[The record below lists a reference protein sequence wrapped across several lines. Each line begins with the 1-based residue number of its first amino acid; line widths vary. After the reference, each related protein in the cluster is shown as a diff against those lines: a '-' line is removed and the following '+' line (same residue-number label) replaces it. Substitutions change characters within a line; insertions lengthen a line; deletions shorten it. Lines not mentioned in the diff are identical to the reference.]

1 MSIMWYVILIAT
13 SLPFAISLYAQ
24 AESHLTEETNNA
36 KNTQAQK
43 DRAILQ
49 AAHDAAKNLSK
60 AFNEMT
66 KSMKAHWYGHGDL
79 HCLVYI
85 ACRCRMYMLRCMI
98 SMQRIGI
105 DKYTCAGTA

>member
-36 KNTQAQK
+36 KNT
-43 DRAILQ
+43 
-49 AAHDAAKNLSK
+49 
-60 AFNEMT
+60 
-66 KSMKAHWYGHGDL
+66 
-79 HCLVYI
+79 
-85 ACRCRMYMLRCMI
+85 YMLRCMI